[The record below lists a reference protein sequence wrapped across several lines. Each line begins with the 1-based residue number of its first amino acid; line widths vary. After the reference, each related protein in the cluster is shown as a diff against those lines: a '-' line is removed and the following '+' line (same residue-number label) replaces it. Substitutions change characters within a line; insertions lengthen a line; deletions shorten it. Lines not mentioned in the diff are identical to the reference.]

1 MPPVLLALAL
11 AGAAAAPP
19 GPGPAPGAEPAAPRA
34 SSATPAAPAAEG
46 RIVRFRF
53 AWAAPLRARVAYRK
67 TRLGPAGP
75 TSFSAR
81 YEQRVERDG
90 DGVRIQV
97 RGTSWRGDLPFPPA
111 LAKDAIRASEE
122 VVQRVGEGG
131 RFGGLEGVEALRP
144 VLDRV
149 FEEAK
154 VPREAAERAA
164 ALAVGAMRAE
174 AEEAWNL
181 AVGFWAGADLALGVA
196 YALES
201 EADIPLLPG
210 VRAPQA
216 VEFAVRRRVPCA
228 AGEAALRCVEVTLRA
243 TADRAAVERAAG
255 ALFARLLTAGEA
267 PPAGAAKELSA
278 EGELVLVT
286 DPETLLPRHV
296 AWTKAVRLGAAEKG
310 PPAAE
315 RLERSEW
322 EYRYLAPDA
331 PRKARGRA
339 RNAPAAPG
347 AAADPAVEASKA
359 RSGPR

>member
-1 MPPVLLALAL
+1 MPPLVFALALAL
-11 AGAAAAPP
+11 AAAARPSGGEA
-19 GPGPAPGAEPAAPRA
+19 AAPRA
-34 SSATPAAPAAEG
+34 SSATPAAIHAEG
-46 RIVRFRF
+46 RIIRFRF
-53 AWAAPLRARVAYRK
+53 DWAAPLRARVAYRK
-67 TRLGPAGP
+67 TRVGPAGQ

-81 YEQRVERDG
+81 YEQRVEPDG

-154 VPREAAERAA
+154 VPPEAAERAA
-164 ALAVGAMRAE
+164 ALALGAMRAE

-210 VRAPQA
+210 ARAPQA
-216 VEFAVRRRVPCA
+216 VEFAVRRRVPCTG
-228 AGEAALRCVEVTLRA
+228 GERVLRCVEVTLRA

-255 ALFARLLTAGEA
+255 ALLARLLPAGEE
-267 PPAGAAKELSA
+267 PPEGAAKELSA

-286 DPETLLPRHV
+286 DPETLLPWRV

-310 PPAAE
+310 PPVAE

-331 PRKARGRA
+331 PRKTRA
-339 RNAPAAPG
+339 RNVPAAPEP
-347 AAADPAVEASKA
+347 AASRAVEASKA
-359 RSGPR
+359 SSGAR